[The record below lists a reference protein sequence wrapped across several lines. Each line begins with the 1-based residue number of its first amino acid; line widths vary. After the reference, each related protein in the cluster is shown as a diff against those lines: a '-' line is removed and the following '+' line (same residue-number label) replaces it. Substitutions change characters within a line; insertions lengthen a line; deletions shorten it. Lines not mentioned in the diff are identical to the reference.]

1 MARKNKIGIPKPK
14 PNYFLSIVSIALV
27 LFLLGLMALLSLN
40 TNKLINSFKENV
52 NLIAEL
58 RDSVPSG
65 KIDTLKEFIS
75 SLEAVKASTVDI
87 VTKEEALSIMK
98 KEMGDD
104 FLLDEMT
111 NPLNDAIV
119 FNVKADYLDSLQL
132 AGIKTTILNAYDFV
146 TNVYYQETFVGK
158 VTETLSKIGIGILV
172 ISILFL
178 LIALTVMHGTLK
190 LSMYSNRFLIK
201 NMQLVGAS
209 KGFIQRPFL
218 WKGVWSGL
226 LSALVACLMLSG
238 VIWAAYLYIPDVSG
252 IIDLNEV
259 GILFGAILILGI
271 LITVISTFFIIN
283 RYIRLRREDM
293 F

>member
-1 MARKNKIGIPKPK
+1 KNRIGIPKPK
-14 PNYFLSIVSIALV
+14 PNYFLSTVSIALV

>member
-1 MARKNKIGIPKPK
+1 MARKNRIGIPRPK

-27 LFLLGLMALLSLN
+27 LFLLGMMALLSLN
-40 TNKLINSFKENV
+40 TNKMINSFKENV

-58 RDSVPSG
+58 RDSVPAG
-65 KIDTLKEFIS
+65 KIDTLKDFIA
-75 SLEAVKASTVDI
+75 SLDAVKPSSVDI

-104 FLLDEMT
+104 FLLDEMA

-119 FNVKADYLDSLQL
+119 FNVKADYLDSTQL
-132 AGIKTTILNAYDFV
+132 AGIKTTIMNANDFV

-158 VTETLSKIGIGILV
+158 VSETLSKIGIGILV

-178 LIALTVMHGTLK
+178 IIALTVMHGTLK

-226 LSALVACLMLSG
+226 ISAILACLLLAL
-238 VIWAAYLYIPDVSG
+238 VIWAVLLYIPDIGG
-252 IIDLNEV
+252 IIDFKEV
-259 GILFGAILILGI
+259 GILFGCIILLGI
-271 LITVISTFFIIN
+271 VITVISTFIIIN

>member
-1 MARKNKIGIPKPK
+1 
-14 PNYFLSIVSIALV
+14 
-27 LFLLGLMALLSLN
+27 
-40 TNKLINSFKENV
+40 
-52 NLIAEL
+52 
-58 RDSVPSG
+58 
-65 KIDTLKEFIS
+65 
-75 SLEAVKASTVDI
+75 
-87 VTKEEALSIMK
+87 
-98 KEMGDD
+98 
-104 FLLDEMT
+104 
-111 NPLNDAIV
+111 
-119 FNVKADYLDSLQL
+119 
-132 AGIKTTILNAYDFV
+132 
-146 TNVYYQETFVGK
+146 
-158 VTETLSKIGIGILV
+158 
-172 ISILFL
+172 
-178 LIALTVMHGTLK
+178 
-190 LSMYSNRFLIK
+190 
-201 NMQLVGAS
+201 MQLVGAS